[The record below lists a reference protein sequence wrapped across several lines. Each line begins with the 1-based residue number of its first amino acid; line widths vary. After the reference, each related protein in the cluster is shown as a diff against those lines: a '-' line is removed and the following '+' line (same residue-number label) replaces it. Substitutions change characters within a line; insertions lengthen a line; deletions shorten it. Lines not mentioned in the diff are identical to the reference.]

1 MLDFSQP
8 AANQRLIK
16 IKNTGEHKAPP
27 HGILQVFGM
36 VFNEN
41 AQNWICQV
49 GRPTQDNAKLF
60 IINGPTELEV
70 DEETTGSW
78 DWPNWVLYDPAD
90 GTPALDEVWG
100 VAAGTFKARKD
111 KRGLVI
117 IPAEFE
123 DETAVEDVTYALL
136 EYCRP

>member
-1 MLDFSQP
+1 MLVRSQQSS
-8 AANQRLIK
+8 NQRLIK

-27 HGILQVFGM
+27 RGILQVFGM
-36 VFNEN
+36 VYH
-41 AQNWICQV
+41 ASSQSWICQV

-70 DEETTGSW
+70 EEETTGSW
-78 DWPNWVLYDPAD
+78 DWPNWVLYDSAD